1 MFVVIAYRLSDGLGV
16 SAEGSGKIKND
27 FILILNLWEDSGTVI
42 ERDLGKNMSLVLPTF
57 DYSLLKSHF
66 IWIYMCSI

>member
-27 FILILNLWEDSGTVI
+27 FILILNL
-42 ERDLGKNMSLVLPTF
+42 
-57 DYSLLKSHF
+57 
-66 IWIYMCSI
+66 

>member
-1 MFVVIAYRLSDGLGV
+1 MFVVIAYRLSDGLGG
-16 SAEGSGKIKND
+16 SAEGSRKIKND